1 MQYIHLRNKTYHFRF
16 VIPKRFR
23 HLYPHREIKRSLRT
37 DSYSAAVAQIASQFP
52 LIQQIVQ
59 FIEPNSHV
67 VTLLNNLSSFISQPL
82 NHADYS
88 VPKATYKPGLVQINS
103 ISSAGGYLLN
113 DAWKE
118 FVQWKSW
125 NEKVEKG
132 AMRYFE
138 FIQACFGNVPVDSI
152 TKKDI
157 KSLLTRYALTPKRN
171 IKPYHLMTPQEL
183 LNLNDVEPGNLIS
196 SKTVKELF
204 KLCQS
209 FFSRFLTKEK
219 DVLAESPTNNVKCE
233 ANSTRY
239 AVFSDSEIRDI
250 ESSCKKLDD
259 WKKWVVLIAIYSG
272 ARRSEIAALKKV
284 DVRFDVDSQRHYFW
298 IAQGKTKAAVR
309 RIPIHHNLIDSGFLD
324 YVSSVGNDLFPEVV
338 DRSYNITEH
347 LHNKLSFL
355 GINQQNDLGERKV
368 FHSFRH
374 TFITKSR
381 SQGIELGLLQE
392 VVGHEKFE
400 SGITKRY
407 THSYPLKKILAVV
420 DSVYYYKVS

>member
-37 DSYSAAVAQIASQFP
+37 DSYRVAVARIANQFP
-52 LIQQIVQ
+52 LIQQIIQ
-59 FIEPNSHV
+59 LIEPNSHA
-67 VTLLNNLSSFISQPL
+67 VTLLNNLSNCTFQPL
-82 NHADYS
+82 SHIEPS
-88 VPKATYKPGLVQINS
+88 VPKAACKVDLVQTNL
-103 ISSAGGYLLN
+103 ISGAGGYLLK

-125 NEKVEKG
+125 TEKVEKG

-138 FIQACFGNVPVDSI
+138 FMRTCFGNVPVDSI
-152 TKKDI
+152 SKQDI
-157 KSLLTRYALTPKRN
+157 KSLLRRYALTPRRN

-183 LNLNDVEPGNLIS
+183 LELNDVESGHLVS

-219 DVLAESPTNNVKCE
+219 DILAESPTNNVKCE

-239 AVFSDSEIRDI
+239 AVFSDSEVRDI
-250 ESSCKKLDD
+250 ESSCKELDS

-272 ARRSEIAALKKV
+272 ARRSEIAALKKA
-284 DVRFDVDSQRHYFW
+284 DADSQRHYFW

-309 RIPIHHNLIDSGFLD
+309 RIPIHHKLIDLGFLD
-324 YVSSVGNDLFPEVV
+324 YVRSAANNLFPEVA

-347 LHNKLSFL
+347 LQNKLLTL

-407 THSYPLKKILAVV
+407 THSYQLKSLLVVV
-420 DSVYYYKVS
+420 DGINFEA

>member
-37 DSYSAAVAQIASQFP
+37 DSYSVALAKIAYQFP
-52 LIQQIVQ
+52 LIQQINQ
-59 FIEPNSHV
+59 LLEPSAHV
-67 VTLLNNLSSFISQPL
+67 TKLLNNLNDFTSGQLSL
-82 NHADYS
+82 NSTTSPIANYRAD
-88 VPKATYKPGLVQINS
+88 KDKPELLIGN
-103 ISSAGGYLLN
+103 GGYLLN
-113 DAWKE
+113 DAWVD

-125 NEKVEKG
+125 TEKIEKG

-138 FIQACFGNVPVDSI
+138 FMQICFGNVAVDSI
-152 TKKDI
+152 TKQDI
-157 KSLLTRYALTPKRN
+157 KSLLNRYASTPRRN

-183 LNLNDVEPGNLIS
+183 FELTDVEPKHLVS

-233 ANSTRY
+233 ADSTRY
-239 AVFSDSEIRDI
+239 AVFTDSEIRSI
-250 ESSCKKLDD
+250 ESSYKQLDG

-272 ARRSEIAALKKV
+272 ARRSEIATLKKI
-284 DVRFDVDSQRHYFW
+284 DIRFDADSQRHYFW
-298 IAQGKTKAAVR
+298 IARGKTKAATR
-309 RIPIHHNLIDSGFLD
+309 SIPIHQKLIDFGFLD
-324 YVSSVGNDLFPEVV
+324 YVGSSGSSLFPEVSE
-338 DRSYNITEH
+338 RSYNITEH
-347 LHNKLSFL
+347 LQSRLQSL
-355 GINQQNDLGERKV
+355 GIDQLNDLAERKV

-374 TFITKSR
+374 TFITKAR
-381 SQGIELGLLQE
+381 SKGLELGLLQE

-407 THSYPLKKILAVV
+407 THSYPLKSLLVAV
-420 DSVYYYKVS
+420 DCVYF

>member
-37 DSYSAAVAQIASQFP
+37 DSYSVAVARIANQFP
-52 LIQQIVQ
+52 LIQRINQLL
-59 FIEPNSHV
+59 EPSSHV
-67 VTLLNNLSSFISQPL
+67 VMLLNNLYGFDFNPL
-82 NHADYS
+82 SETPIVRVTNRVDLA
-88 VPKATYKPGLVQINS
+88 KPDFLPN
-103 ISSAGGYLLN
+103 AGGYLLN
-113 DAWKE
+113 DAWKD

-125 NEKVEKG
+125 TEKIEKG

-138 FIQACFGNVPVDSI
+138 FMHICFGNVAVDSI
-152 TKKDI
+152 NKQDI
-157 KSLLTRYALTPKRN
+157 KSLLNRYALTPRRN
-171 IKPYHLMTPQEL
+171 IKPYHLMAPQEL
-183 LNLNDVEPGNLIS
+183 LELNNVEPKYLVS

-239 AVFSDSEIRDI
+239 AVFSDSEIRSI
-250 ESSCKKLDD
+250 ESSSKHLQG
-259 WKKWVVLIAIYSG
+259 WKKWVVHIAIYSG
-272 ARRSEIAALKKV
+272 ARRSEIAALKK
-284 DVRFDVDSQRHYFW
+284 DDIRFDTDSQRHYFW
-298 IAQGKTKAAVR
+298 ISKGKTKAATR
-309 RIPIHHNLIDSGFLD
+309 RIPIHHKLIDDGFLD
-324 YVSSVGNDLFPEVV
+324 YVSSAGSCLFPEVAE
-338 DRSYNITEH
+338 RSYNITE
-347 LHNKLSFL
+347 LLQSMLRSL
-355 GINQQNDLGERKV
+355 GINQLNDLGERKV

-381 SQGIELGLLQE
+381 SNGVELGLLQE

-407 THSYPLKKILAVV
+407 THSYQLKSLVTVI
-420 DSVYYYKVS
+420 DSVIF